1 MLVDQAPHRIR
12 SHQSAIVQFVLHPEV
27 FADGEANP
35 PVPSPLAQRDVCTS
49 LAGAEVARFIE
60 HVVAGQQLFAGCH
73 TPSSGLHQCE
83 GIEQRWMEGIVCG
96 IREAHQQGHG
106 RTTAG
111 QALAERF
118 KGFRLLLKVSRA
130 EQEISRWIAP

>member
-1 MLVDQAPHRIR
+1 MVDQAAHRIR

-35 PVPSPLAQRDVCTS
+35 PVPSPLVQRDVCRS
-49 LAGAEVARFIE
+49 LTGAEVARLIE
-60 HVVAGQQLFAGCH
+60 DVVTGQQLFAGCH
-73 TPSSGLHQCE
+73 TPSSGFHQCE
-83 GIEQRWMEGIVCG
+83 GIEQRWMQGILRG

-111 QALAERF
+111 QAPAERF

-130 EQEISRWIAP
+130 EQEISRWIPP